1 MEYSNNTFL
10 IHVCMTKCRWCNSV
24 CKCILYEYSEYVC
37 VCVCRWS
44 CTYLQLQ
51 ILTDVA
57 FKSDL
62 LQFFFLFMCV
72 CPSVWSLAGCVSV
85 RVSSSRNR
93 CRNFYYCRHRCYL
106 CMSVNKHTHTVVVTI
121 SFGNLWVCVVA
132 LLYFWVSN
140 RNYLHKSGSM

>member
-24 CKCILYEYSEYVC
+24 CKCILYEYYEYVC

-106 CMSVNKHTHTVVVTI
+106 CMSVNKQTNIHEHQYTYSSCNNFI
-121 SFGNLWVCVVA
+121 WE
-132 LLYFWVSN
+132 
-140 RNYLHKSGSM
+140 SMGLCGGPSLFLG